1 MDIAC
6 HLKIRLF
13 LLEFSTFF
21 FIVVKQV
28 DVPLGM
34 E

>member
-13 LLEFSTFF
+13 LSARFF
-21 FIVVKQV
+21 LIVVKQV